1 MFVNSI
7 DDSMFAIET

>member
-7 DDSMFAIET
+7 NFETL